1 MIEHWSSAKVQ
12 VYLEEKDKEI
22 ESLEEAVVILTQ
34 QRNEEEQRTEQCVKF
49 LWTLLHPEEMGWAV
63 SQEVREQARKTL
75 ITIYGAM
82 LTQVKYPSMADRY
95 IFRYVGRPLLFFP
108 PPSASPGILLP
119 RFRR

>member
-75 ITIYGAM
+75 ITIGEFYE
-82 LTQVKYPSMADRY
+82 T
-95 IFRYVGRPLLFFP
+95 VG
-108 PPSASPGILLP
+108 SETKIG
-119 RFRR
+119 